1 MRLFFLPI
9 NLFVR
14 FEAIDHYL
22 LLTIDSNFL
31 YHIHP
36 VPLLILTPH
45 PISWQCTH
53 QLIMHLPQHHKVMF
67 SSACHANCHH
77 ANKMQAHTQTTCVTS
92 CTVSLGNFMH
102 HDIKPDNFLLGRAG
116 TKSANSEAKL
126 PSSFDPWLIRLTS
139 DSYGRLWH
147 GQAIS

>member
-1 MRLFFLPI
+1 MLKTLQPLLDQDPSLSQPGVFHLRLFFLPI

-102 HDIKPDNFLLGRAG
+102 HDIKPDNFPDGHLQVG
-116 TKSANSEAKL
+116 
-126 PSSFDPWLIRLTS
+126 
-139 DSYGRLWH
+139 
-147 GQAIS
+147 